1 MHNYVELLPHFL
13 GDKIN
18 HCMHLYIPAT
28 DSYCWPAAVKTAASS
43 LTFQS
48 DVPHAGVGPVTVDG
62 SAQVLASKA
71 ATQGRH
77 SQGTGKGVHPMG
89 LFNGDTW
96 RKRRRQGDKDLKI
109 MVVVLVLSCLA

>member
-1 MHNYVELLPHFL
+1 MTKLTTVRTSTYKCVLLL
-13 GDKIN
+13 T
-18 HCMHLYIPAT
+18 AT
-28 DSYCWPAAVKTAASS
+28 GWPAAVKTAASS

-62 SAQVLASKA
+62 SAQVLTSKA

-96 RKRRRQGDKDLKI
+96 RKREGRETKIRR
-109 MVVVLVLSCLA
+109 